1 VELRQLRYFVAVAEE
16 LHFGRAAGRL
26 HIAAPSLS
34 QQIKALEASLG
45 AQLLH
50 RDRRHVALTNAGR
63 MLLPDAREI
72 LALAAGAQRRLAGIS
87 GALRLGYVSWLPD
100 ELIASVR
107 SDLRLDEWV
116 MPSHV
121 QISRVLDGGLD
132 ATIAWAWAADDR
144 LNHQFL
150 WAEPLTA
157 VSPVRNADDV
167 VVAERLRVLVDADL
181 ASWDAWNHYA
191 AEFAE
196 AVGCRIVH
204 IDDGG
209 ITGSGFHQHCQ
220 RLDVPVLASPKRH
233 PAPLPAGLR
242 IRPVRDPTPLWCWS
256 LVTRA
261 DDDRPSVLALR
272 ENAEQI
278 TRAAGLHVVP
288 NTATWVPAADPHRD
302 RVATLAVA

>member
-1 VELRQLRYFVAVAEE
+1 V
-16 LHFGRAAGRL
+16 
-26 HIAAPSLS
+26 
-34 QQIKALEASLG
+34 
-45 AQLLH
+45 
-50 RDRRHVALTNAGR
+50 
-63 MLLPDAREI
+63 
-72 LALAAGAQRRLAGIS
+72 
-87 GALRLGYVSWLPD
+87 
-100 ELIASVR
+100 
-107 SDLRLDEWV
+107 DEWV

-132 ATIAWAWAADDR
+132 AAIAWAWAADDR
-144 LNHQFL
+144 LDHQFL

-157 VSPVRNADDV
+157 VSPARNADDA

-191 AEFAE
+191 AEFAQ
-196 AVGCRIVH
+196 AVSCRIVH

-209 ITGSGFHQHCQ
+209 ITGSGFHHHCQ
-220 RLDVPVLASPKRH
+220 RLNAPVLASPKRH

-272 ENAEQI
+272 ENAERI

-302 RVATLAVA
+302 RVGTLAVA